1 MPSLITVAYPR
12 PSGEVKFDL
21 KYYIDKHMPLVHKIW
36 GPAGLKSWTVTEH
49 SEGPYVIQAI
59 LTWDSA
65 EAFGAAAATDG
76 GKEIFDD
83 VANFTDLQPIILKG
97 DVKGTWS
104 A

>member
-1 MPSLITVAYPR
+1 
-12 PSGEVKFDL
+12 
-21 KYYIDKHMPLVHKIW
+21 
-36 GPAGLKSWTVTEH
+36 
-49 SEGPYVIQAI
+49 

-76 GKEIFDD
+76 GEEIFAD
-83 VANFTDLQPIILKG
+83 VPNFTDLQPIILKG